1 MSEERLLKMIHDECK
16 KSSNGRANRAAVEQ
30 RFGAGF
36 EEAFL
41 KLMYQDYIAK
51 NGPADTISLL
61 PTGEEEA
68 AKLVQD

>member
-1 MSEERLLKMIHDECK
+1 MSEERLLQMIYEECK
-16 KSSNGRANRAAVEQ
+16 KSPSGRADRAVVEQ
-30 RFGAGF
+30 RFGAEF

-68 AKLVQD
+68 AKLV

>member
-1 MSEERLLKMIHDECK
+1 MSEERLLRMIHEECE
-16 KSSNGRANRAAVEQ
+16 KSPSGRADRAAVEQ

-41 KLMYQDYIAK
+41 KLMNQDYIAK
-51 NGPADTISLL
+51 NGPADSISLL

-68 AKLVQD
+68 AKLV